1 MVLLALAMCKRM
13 QLVVSS
19 QDVARPGESCDNERA
34 VHALVCVGSRARTYL
49 PSDVRILHDTA
60 TEHTSI
66 LS

>member
-1 MVLLALAMCKRM
+1 MVLLAMAMCKIM
-13 QLVVSS
+13 QLSVSF

-34 VHALVCVGSRARTYL
+34 VHAPFCVGPHARTFL